1 MIFIDEYLVH
11 GKWTRKKREEYT
23 DLLLSNER
31 NLKPYKGDELDDSY
45 FVYLLLNK
53 MQENGLTSKF
63 IAKKLGFARFTF
75 YSVKNNQRK
84 LKSREKYLLFNI
96 ALEIE
101 FNEICFRVYSEKLKA
116 LDKELKFVVERLK
129 ITSKQLEYSQKA
141 IESYKHFGTD
151 ASFLIKENMKLV
163 QQYNDL
169 ISTESKLNDKIVELN
184 KKLNSKN

>member
-23 DLLLSNER
+23 DLLLSNVS
-31 NLKPYKGDELDDSY
+31 NLKPYFGDELDDSY

-75 YSVKNNQRK
+75 YSVKNYQRK

-96 ALEIE
+96 ALESE
-101 FNEICFRVYSEKLKA
+101 FNEICYRVYSEKLKA
-116 LDKELKFVVERLK
+116 LDKDLKFVVERLK
-129 ITSKQLEYSQKA
+129 ITIEQIRLSRKA
-141 IESYKHFGTD
+141 IDSYNQYGKD
-151 ASFLIKENMKLV
+151 ASFFVKENMKLV
-163 QQYNDL
+163 QKYIDL
-169 ISTESKLNDKIVELN
+169 INYESKLNDKIVELN
-184 KKLNSKN
+184 KKLNS

>member
-23 DLLLSNER
+23 DLLLSNVS
-31 NLKPYKGDELDDSY
+31 NLKPYFRDELDDSY

-53 MQENGLTSKF
+53 MQVNSLTSKF

-84 LKSREKYLLFNI
+84 LKSREKFLLYNI
-96 ALEIE
+96 ALESE
-101 FNEICFRVYSEKLKA
+101 FNEIFFRVYSEKLKS
-116 LDKELKFVVERLK
+116 LNKDLKFVVERIK
-129 ITSKQLEYSQKA
+129 ITIEQIKLSQKA
-141 IESYKHFGTD
+141 IDSYNQYGKD
-151 ASFLIKENMKLV
+151 ASFFVKENMKLV

-169 ISTESKLNDKIVELN
+169 KNYESKLNQKIDELN
-184 KKLNSKN
+184 NKLNSKN